1 MPELSEVEEY
11 SEFIKECKERLDYS
25 KKIAEIVALEFLV
38 QKSDSFE
45 VLEDKQWEKIKF
57 EALVVRIIK
66 AIAVPEKK
74 QLLLDTFN

>member
-38 QKSDSFE
+38 
-45 VLEDKQWEKIKF
+45 
-57 EALVVRIIK
+57 
-66 AIAVPEKK
+66 
-74 QLLLDTFN
+74 